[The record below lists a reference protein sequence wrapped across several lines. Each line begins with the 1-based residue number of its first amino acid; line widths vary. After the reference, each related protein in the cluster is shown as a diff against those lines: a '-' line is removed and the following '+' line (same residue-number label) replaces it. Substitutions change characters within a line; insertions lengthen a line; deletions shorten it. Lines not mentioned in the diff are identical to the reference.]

1 MAPWHPGDKGYDFEH
16 KTIAG
21 LRVFLVGSRQNILV
35 LKVRENFTR
44 TLVNKSSLPLFGNS
58 VLLQVKT
65 RSRTTGKL
73 YKLSPKL
80 VLKEK

>member
-1 MAPWHPGDKGYDFEH
+1 MAPWHPGDKGYAFEH